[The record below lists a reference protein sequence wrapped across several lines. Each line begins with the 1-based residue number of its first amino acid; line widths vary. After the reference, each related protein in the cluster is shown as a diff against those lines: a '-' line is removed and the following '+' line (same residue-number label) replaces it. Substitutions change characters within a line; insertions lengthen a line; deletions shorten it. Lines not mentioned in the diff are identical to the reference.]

1 MMLVI
6 PALVISSLVWFTM
19 AAMLSWLVWKLW
31 VAHKMAGD
39 GLESTNASE
48 VVQVPIRS
56 KLTDCRGTTNENRHI
71 DEETAEMVVD
81 ETGEA
86 SVIGL

>member
-39 GLESTNASE
+39 GIES
-48 VVQVPIRS
+48 
-56 KLTDCRGTTNENRHI
+56 TNENRHI